1 MPNPTKLR
9 LTGIS
14 KSFEIEN
21 QVFPVLENI
30 ELEVAEGQFV
40 SVVGPS
46 GCGKTTLLKCIAGLD
61 EPTSGIIE
69 LDGSVIGN
77 RLGLIGFMPQKDLLL
92 PWRTVLDNAMLGLEV
107 IGKTGEHYRQH
118 AINMMDA
125 FGIKG
130 FQSRYPDSLSAGMR
144 QRVAFLRTLL
154 VDQQLFLLDEP
165 FGALDAFTRGQMQ
178 EWLLTVW
185 SSFKK
190 TVILITHDVEEAI
203 LLSDKVYVLS
213 RPPARVILELD
224 VKLDRPRE
232 YSILMDPEFIE
243 IKKTLINALRAKDL

>member
-1 MPNPTKLR
+1 MPNPAKLR

-14 KSFEIEN
+14 KSFHVDN
-21 QVFPVLENI
+21 QIFPVLENI
-30 ELEVAEGQFV
+30 ALEVTEGQFV
-40 SVVGPS
+40 SVIGPS

-61 EPTSGIIE
+61 EPTSGTIE
-69 LDGSVIGN
+69 LDGNVIGS

-107 IGKTGEHYRQH
+107 IGRDGDQYRQQ
-118 AINMMDA
+118 AIKMMDI
-125 FGIKG
+125 FGIKE
-130 FQSRYPDSLSAGMR
+130 FKNRYPDALSGGMR

-178 EWLLTVW
+178 EWLLTIW
-185 SSFKK
+185 STFKK

-213 RPPARVILELD
+213 HTPGRVILELD

-232 YSILMDPEFIE
+232 YGVLTDPQFIDF
-243 IKKTLINALRAKDL
+243 KKTLIDALRAK